1 MQPSQVR
8 LQHKPDPSMNSKDSL
23 PRGRGQKPGAGAEA
37 EPACAGRYAFS
48 PPHWCFHLL
57 TAGFFPACLENMSL
71 CHCSPLP
78 LVSILGGFSI
88 YMLPPNSEPSAP
100 NMSTTLCEGHAH
112 CDLPSNHST
121 SRTSAAGSLL
131 CGSFL
136 SLDSLAPDCTQQSS
150 TAWDRHLPS
159 TTSQPSRLLPLRP
172 RPRAVT
178 SPEPPHALALLV
190 PWSDHL
196 TQTKFSVKPDS
207 TPGRH
212 LSSELGWRK
221 ISGC

>member
-1 MQPSQVR
+1 MPS
-8 LQHKPDPSMNSKDSL
+8 P
-23 PRGRGQKPGAGAEA
+23 
-37 EPACAGRYAFS
+37 
-48 PPHWCFHLL
+48 LL
-57 TAGFFPACLENMSL
+57 TGGFICSPLGFSLACLENMSP
-71 CHCSPLP
+71 CPLFP
-78 LVSILGGFSI
+78 SAARQHSWRLQHLHAASQF
-88 YMLPPNSEPSAP
+88 PEPSAP

-159 TTSQPSRLLPLRP
+159 TMSQPSRLLPLRP